1 MLNLLVVGSVAL
13 DTVTTPF
20 GERHEVLGGSAA
32 FFATAASYFTPVS
45 LIAVVG
51 EDFPE
56 VHLKFL
62 RMRGIDLTGLE
73 RRPGKTFR
81 WRGEYSHQLNE
92 AKTLETQLNVFETF
106 RPRIPEA
113 YRSPDL
119 LFLANI
125 DPELQHTVLQQ
136 VKRPSL
142 VACDTMNFWIEGKR
156 TALIRLLKDVDVLII
171 NDGEARALG
180 GDPNLV
186 KVARTIR
193 EAGPATLIV
202 KRGEYGALMFS
213 RDRVFAAPAFP
224 LEQVKDPTGAGDCFA
239 GGFMG
244 YLASTGNLS
253 EEAFCRAVV
262 FGSVMASFAVE
273 EFSLDRL
280 RQLDYKEIEG
290 RFKAFKRL
298 TFFEDI

>member
-1 MLNLLVVGSVAL
+1 VA
-13 DTVTTPF
+13 
-20 GERHEVLGGSAA
+20 S
-32 FFATAASYFTPVS
+32 
-45 LIAVVG
+45 
-51 EDFPE
+51 
-56 VHLKFL
+56 
-62 RMRGIDLTGLE
+62 
-73 RRPGKTFR
+73 
-81 WRGEYSHQLNE
+81 
-92 AKTLETQLNVFETF
+92 
-106 RPRIPEA
+106 
-113 YRSPDL
+113 
-119 LFLANI
+119 
-125 DPELQHTVLQQ
+125 
-136 VKRPSL
+136 
-142 VACDTMNFWIEGKR
+142 DTMNFWIEGKR

-239 GGFMG
+239 GGIMG
-244 YLASTGNLS
+244 YMSSMGN
-253 EEAFCRAVV
+253 FCEMTLCLTDV

-280 RQLDYKEIEG
+280 
-290 RFKAFKRL
+290 
-298 TFFEDI
+298 

>member
-1 MLNLLVVGSVAL
+1 MLKLLVVGSVAL
-13 DTVTTPF
+13 DTVKTPF
-20 GERHEVLGGSAA
+20 GEQHDVLGGSAA

-51 EDFPE
+51 KDFPE

-62 RMRGIDLTGLE
+62 QMRGIDLTGLE

-92 AKTLETQLNVFETF
+92 ARTLETQLNVFETF

-113 YRSPDL
+113 YQSPDL

-136 VKRPSL
+136 VKRPAL

-156 TALIRLLKDVDVLII
+156 ADLLRLLERVDMLLL
-171 NDGEARALG
+171 NDEEARQLSGEANLPAAARAIRKLG
-180 GDPNLV
+180 PRAV
-186 KVARTIR
+186 VI
-193 EAGPATLIV
+193 
-202 KRGEYGALMFS
+202 KRGEYGVLMFS
-213 RDRVFAAPAFP
+213 RDRIFAVPAFL

-280 RQLDYKEIEG
+280 RQLDYKEIED
-290 RFKAFKRL
+290 RFKVFKRL
-298 TFFEDI
+298 TFFEDV

>member
-1 MLNLLVVGSVAL
+1 MLKLLVVGSVAL
-13 DTVTTPF
+13 DTVKTPF
-20 GERHEVLGGSAA
+20 GEQSEVLGGSAA

-51 EDFPE
+51 KDFPE
-56 VHLKFL
+56 VHLQL
-62 RMRGIDLTGLE
+62 LQMRGIALTWLE

-81 WRGEYSHQLNE
+81 WRAEYSHQLNE
-92 AKTLETQLNVFETF
+92 ARTLETRLNVFETF

-125 DPELQHTVLQQ
+125 DPELQHSVLQQ

-224 LEQVKDPTGAGDCFA
+224 LEQVKDPNGPGACFA

-244 YLASTGNLS
+244 YLASTGNLR
-253 EEAFCRAVV
+253 EEALCRADGL
-262 FGSVMASFAVE
+262 GS
-273 EFSLDRL
+273 
-280 RQLDYKEIEG
+280 G
-290 RFKAFKRL
+290 
-298 TFFEDI
+298 T